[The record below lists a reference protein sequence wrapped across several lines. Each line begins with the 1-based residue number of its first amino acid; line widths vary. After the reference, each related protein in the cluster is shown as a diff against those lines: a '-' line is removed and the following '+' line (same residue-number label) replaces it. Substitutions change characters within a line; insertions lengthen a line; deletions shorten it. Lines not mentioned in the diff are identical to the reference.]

1 MQVSVQKKAPVSGL
15 QILVRRAIQEL
26 TGYNASG
33 VNPQAFDQALKQR
46 FEVVEAGGKR
56 EVRIR
61 TSAVD
66 VEARALEGSWRA
78 FYRKT
83 QFHVVQMEEIIA
95 GIKPEEEDCHTGE
108 LRERLVLVEGRLRQ
122 FLADIQGPELPLLD
136 RLESDLKF
144 LSDRLEELK
153 PVKAADRCDTSQGE
167 AVKQLTE
174 EFSELR
180 ADFNG
185 FKASYLTDFPLQRRR
200 MESRFQRILQSVEA
214 VECSAE
220 TECGSFELYTP
231 VTGELTVAGVLGW
244 ARQFAANE
252 GPSILSAAGITGIVA
267 VGTYLKT
274 LRLVVQQAAGR
285 VANVKVGQAL
295 KELAASMDLSA
306 PPVGAGPTGGGP
318 TGGGPT
324 GGGPTGGGPTGGGP
338 KGAAGT
344 ILPGTGGA
352 STGGGPAGG
361 AATGG
366 SATATPPT
374 GPGGTP

>member
-1 MQVSVQKKAPVSGL
+1 MQVSVQKRAPVSGL

-46 FEVVEAGGKR
+46 FEVVEADGRR

-66 VEARALEGSWRA
+66 VEARALDGSWRA
-78 FYRKT
+78 FYRKA

-95 GIKPEEEDCHTGE
+95 GIKPEANGCHTGE

-122 FLADIQGPELPLLD
+122 FLADIQGPELPLLE
-136 RLESDLKF
+136 RLESDLDF
-144 LSDRLEELK
+144 LSGRLKDLK
-153 PVKAADRCDTSQGE
+153 PVKAEDRCDASQGE
-167 AVKQLTE
+167 AVKQLTA
-174 EFSELR
+174 EFDELR

-185 FKASYLTDFPLQRRR
+185 FKASYGVDFPLQRRR

-220 TECGSFELYTP
+220 TECGSFELYAP
-231 VTGELTVAGVLGW
+231 VTGELTVADVLGW
-244 ARQFAANE
+244 ARQFAAYE
-252 GPSILSAAGITGIVA
+252 GPSILSAAGITGIGA

-274 LRLVVQQAAGR
+274 LRPVVQQAAGC

-306 PPVGAGPTGGGP
+306 RPAGGGTTGGGTTGGAPTGGP
-318 TGGGPT
+318 T
-324 GGGPTGGGPTGGGP
+324 
-338 KGAAGT
+338 
-344 ILPGTGGA
+344 
-352 STGGGPAGG
+352 
-361 AATGG
+361 
-366 SATATPPT
+366 TATPPT
-374 GPGGTP
+374 EPGGKA